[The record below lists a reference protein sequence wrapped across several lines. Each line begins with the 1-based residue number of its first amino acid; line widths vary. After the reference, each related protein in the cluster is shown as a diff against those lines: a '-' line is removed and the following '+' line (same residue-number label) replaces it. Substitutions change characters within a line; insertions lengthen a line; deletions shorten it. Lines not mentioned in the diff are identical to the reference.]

1 MKKILFLPIIC
12 FIIIFSNQSFSQT
25 ELLDT
30 ENLLKQLREAM
41 CPKAD
46 AECEAAQLKFDEF
59 KKLITDVAEEERVSN
74 TEPILENMDIEKIII
89 GRVLRVNKGKGFA
102 GDEKLKKRNPVK
114 TGTVFSTLAGGT
126 MTLMLD
132 EKTRIFIGDESEIMI
147 KEFLI
152 SEPKS
157 HKVTIELNKGSF
169 SYKSLRKTTT
179 DLEVQLKPDVNKELP
194 WWTKKA
200 LEEATCT
207 DCPAYITRLM
217 ACAGNPFNS
226 YLWCQEELDRLLPL
240 LWFPMN
246 SFGTDTNVG
255 FSLTELD
262 DDYAFRFVNAGKSN
276 LKIQDEILG
285 LGDYGVINNINEVA
299 STANGTPADFVGHTN
314 FNNINNEN
322 ICIHKIQ
329 IYFENYSIGKPY
341 YTENN
346 GCSNLLYPSISRYT
360 AP

>member
-157 HKVTIELNKGSF
+157 HKVTIDLTKGSF
-169 SYKSLRKTTT
+169 QYKTLRKTQT
-179 DLEVQLKPDVNKELP
+179 DLTVSMQGITNIEKKFTSEGFNTSVAFINKPDENEL
-194 WWTKKA
+194 
-200 LEEATCT
+200 
-207 DCPAYITRLM
+207 
-217 ACAGNPFNS
+217 
-226 YLWCQEELDRLLPL
+226 
-240 LWFPMN
+240 
-246 SFGTDTNVG
+246 
-255 FSLTELD
+255 
-262 DDYAFRFVNAGKSN
+262 RFVNAGESKLSYGD
-276 LKIQDEILG
+276 KIFSA
-285 LGDYGVINNINEVA
+285 GDTGVINM
-299 STANGTPADFVGHTN
+299 GTNTQTYEK
-314 FNNINNEN
+314 INNKFGDN
-322 ICIHKIQ
+322 L
-329 IYFENYSIGKPY
+329 IGQALKNSSMTTTAAQPS
-341 YTENN
+341 TSNN
-346 GCSNLLYPSISRYT
+346 SGSSDSGSSDSGGGDSGSSSSGSGGGCG
-360 AP
+360 